1 MKKVAA
7 LRAKLTKSAI
17 DKIAVPASGKIIVW
31 DADQAG
37 FGVVVTA
44 QGVKSWIINYRTRDG
59 RQRRLVLG
67 RCDRLTADQAR
78 TAARAKLAEVDLGG
92 DPVTERKE
100 TRARLRVSALLNQY
114 ISDEMPR
121 RKRASTVK
129 LHTGQIERYIRPHLG
144 GMAVADVSR
153 EDVRT
158 LHRRISDNGGPITA
172 NRMVS
177 LLSAILSFAI
187 ELGCI
192 TENPAFRFPR
202 HSEQPRRRYLSLEE
216 IARVMA
222 DIEVSKDEADRL
234 FSFFSM
240 RAAEK
245 RAASRDKWME
255 RRQRLGQEI
264 GRGQKRCRTLEYL
277 CELRPVILELMEMR
291 LTDEEAMSRLNY
303 MGLLTPSKRLWKP
316 TNYRKGRQT
325 VSSADFVI
333 QARAEIERLASQVGR
348 KRAMLIRQTAKP
360 I

>member
-1 MKKVAA
+1 MEKGIGKKVAG
-7 LRAKLTKSAI
+7 LRAKLTKSAV
-17 DKIAVPASGKIIVW
+17 DKIAPPSVGKIIVW

-92 DPVTERKE
+92 DPVMERKE
-100 TRARLRVSALLNQY
+100 TRAHPRMSALLEY

-121 RKRASTVK
+121 RKHASTVK

-153 EDVRT
+153 EDVLT
-158 LHRRISDNGGPITA
+158 LHRRISDNGRPITA

-192 TENPAFRFPR
+192 TENPTFRFPR

-222 DIEVSKDEADRL
+222 DVN
-234 FSFFSM
+234 
-240 RAAEK
+240 
-245 RAASRDKWME
+245 AS
-255 RRQRLGQEI
+255 
-264 GRGQKRCRTLEYL
+264 
-277 CELRPVILELMEMR
+277 P
-291 LTDEEAMSRLNY
+291 A
-303 MGLLTPSKRLWKP
+303 
-316 TNYRKGRQT
+316 
-325 VSSADFVI
+325 
-333 QARAEIERLASQVGR
+333 
-348 KRAMLIRQTAKP
+348 
-360 I
+360 